1 MHESRWSGPKLYR
14 YIDMYAQYYK
24 FGLKC
29 GMNVLK
35 GPIIIIIIVV
45 KRKMMPWKNNRKEQR
60 EKEENNKNKN
70 NFLFNYG
77 MTFYM
82 QISIMQM
89 NSVVLK
95 GIFIFS

>member
-1 MHESRWSGPKLYR
+1 MIWQKTVSLHTR
-14 YIDMYAQYYK
+14 YVCTVLQIWAKMWHKCTKRAHYYHYYCHK
-24 FGLKC
+24 K
-29 GMNVLK
+29 
-35 GPIIIIIIVV
+35 
-45 KRKMMPWKNNRKEQR
+45 KNDAMKEQQKR
-60 EKEENNKNKN
+60 ITERKRENNKNKN

>member
-1 MHESRWSGPKLYR
+1 MIMSKTVSLHRYVCTVLQIWAKMWHECTKR
-14 YIDMYAQYYK
+14 AHYYHYYCHK
-24 FGLKC
+24 K
-29 GMNVLK
+29 
-35 GPIIIIIIVV
+35 
-45 KRKMMPWKNNRKEQR
+45 KNDAMKEQQKRTER

>member
-1 MHESRWSGPKLYR
+1 MIRQKTVSLHTRYVCTVLQIWAKMWHECTKR
-14 YIDMYAQYYK
+14 AHYYHYYCHK
-24 FGLKC
+24 K
-29 GMNVLK
+29 
-35 GPIIIIIIVV
+35 
-45 KRKMMPWKNNRKEQR
+45 KNDAMKEQQKR
-60 EKEENNKNKN
+60 IPERKRENNKNKN